1 MMTTIQTNSSCRSHR
16 ASPRAFT
23 LVELLVVIT
32 IIGVLAAMAAP
43 SYQQAIKQSRADIA
57 AANLRAIWA
66 AQRLYWLE
74 FHGYTDKLES
84 QTAPSVGLVDLDLLD
99 PALFNSGNYTY
110 EMPSVADNTFTAMA
124 TSPDS
129 DVVITIN
136 ESGAVQSTGMTLG
149 FQ

>member
-1 MMTTIQTNSSCRSHR
+1 METCLFRFETE
-16 ASPRAFT
+16 PRRPRTRGFS
-23 LVELLVVIT
+23 LIELLMVIT
-32 IIGVLAAMAAP
+32 IIGIMAAMAVP
-43 SYQQAIKQSRADIA
+43 SYQRAVEQSRADIA

-74 FHGYTDKLES
+74 YHTYTDQLES
-84 QTAPSVGLVDLDLLD
+84 QTAPSVGLVDLGLLD
-99 PALFNSGNYTY
+99 HALFNSGNYTY

-124 TSPDS
+124 TSPDA

-136 ESGAVQSTGMTLG
+136 ESGDVQSTGMTLG